1 MQNRSLWL
9 KNPPPDGT
17 GLLRFLML
25 PFLSSHAMQRLSFE
39 LLRWSFCNLGF
50 NAPCKISSHK
60 ISSNCYNLK
69 RRYSF
74 ICAYLS
80 LHPNKLW
87 GLTQRVVPLNPNSA
101 KRAVGLMLTVFLRK
115 WVFVQG
121 YQSSCDTFLF
131 SKIHL
136 FFLPLNMSIR
146 DNRAKKRVTC
156 EEIFDFMNIGQLKG
170 NIWSQLAPGYFGPT
184 ASLIVVFPLHR
195 LKHGVHYFA

>member
-101 KRAVGLMLTVFLRK
+101 KRAVGLMLTVFLMEMGFCAGVPIIM
-115 WVFVQG
+115 W
-121 YQSSCDTFLF
+121 YPP
-131 SKIHL
+131 
-136 FFLPLNMSIR
+136 FLPTRYVNESQSCR
-146 DNRAKKRVTC
+146 
-156 EEIFDFMNIGQLKG
+156 QKG
-170 NIWSQLAPGYFGPT
+170 DLWRNL
-184 ASLIVVFPLHR
+184 
-195 LKHGVHYFA
+195 